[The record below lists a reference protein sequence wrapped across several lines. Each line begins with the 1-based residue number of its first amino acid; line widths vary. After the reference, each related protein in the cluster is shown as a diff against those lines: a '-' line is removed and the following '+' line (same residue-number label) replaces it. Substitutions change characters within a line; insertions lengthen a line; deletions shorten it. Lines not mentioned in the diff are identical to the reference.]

1 VEVDPKVWRMMVEH
15 KNTCTSSYFV
25 FTKMG
30 VFELQCFGFPV
41 MYENNFIS
49 SFELFVVSNFINL
62 LSW

>member
-1 VEVDPKVWRMMVEH
+1 MAYDGGAQKTLAAVHIKFSLKW
-15 KNTCTSSYFV
+15 V
-25 FTKMG
+25 F
-30 VFELQCFGFPV
+30 FELQCFSFPV